1 MHDLQILSASIIS
14 LDKLSTVELVD
25 EVELTVAED
34 GVEEELVEHEGEAD
48 GEEAGHH

>member
-1 MHDLQILSASIIS
+1 MG
-14 LDKLSTVELVD
+14 KLSTVEFVNEL
-25 EVELTVAED
+25 ELTVAED